1 MWSPEVSLALALVIP
16 GLGAVAVALLRD
28 QPNLREAATL
38 IAAVLLALNV
48 AHLVEIAPSQPTLVI
63 ADVAPGLQLAFT
75 LEPLGAVFAAV
86 ASGLWIVNS
95 LYSIG
100 YMRGNG
106 ETHQTRFYVFFC
118 IAIAS
123 AMGVALS
130 GNLLTMFVFYELLTL
145 STYPLV
151 THKGDE
157 KARRGGMIYLSI
169 LMGTSIGLLLPA
181 VIITHFL
188 ADGTDFV
195 IGGLLAV
202 SDVEPM
208 IAGILLVLFAF
219 GIGKAALMPVHPW
232 LPNAMVAPTP
242 VSALL
247 HAVAVVKAGVFAM
260 LKIGTY
266 IFGPALIAATPTSD
280 ALAWIAAIS
289 IVLASVVA
297 ITKDNLKARLAFS
310 TVSQLSY
317 VTLGVMLAS
326 PLAMLG
332 GALQIVMHAWGKI
345 TLFMSAGAIY
355 TATKK
360 TEISQMRGL
369 GKYMPWLFIAYTVGA
384 LSIIGLPPL
393 GGSWPKL
400 FLMQGAFEAGHV
412 VMIVALIASSI
423 LNVAYLLPLSAR
435 GFFSP
440 AEEAGL
446 KKQPPALVI
455 IPPVIT
461 AAGVIILF
469 FLIGPLRDYLE
480 PVFMANAMT
489 GAQS

>member
-1 MWSPEVSLALALVIP
+1 MWTPELALALALGIP
-16 GLGAVAVALLRD
+16 VLGAAFIALLGKS
-28 QPNLREAATL
+28 PNLREAATL
-38 IAAVLLALNV
+38 TTAVALAFVV
-48 AHLVEIAPSQPTLVI
+48 AYLVEVAPSEPELRLAELV
-63 ADVAPGLQLAFT
+63 PGLELAFK
-75 LEPLGAVFAAV
+75 LEPLGALFAAV
-86 ASGLWIVNS
+86 AAGLWIVNS

-106 ETHQTRFYVFFC
+106 ETHQTRFYVCFA
-118 IAIAS
+118 IAIAA

-130 GNLLTMFVFYELLTL
+130 ANLLTLFLFYEVLTL

-151 THKGDE
+151 THKGDD
-157 KARRGGMIYLSI
+157 KAKRGGKIYLSI
-169 LMGTSIGLLLPA
+169 LLGTSVGFLLPA
-181 VIITHFL
+181 VIATQFF
-188 ADGTDFV
+188 AGSTDF
-195 IGGLLAV
+195 IAGGLLEGQVTPVV
-202 SDVEPM
+202 SSV
-208 IAGILLVLFAF
+208 LLVLFAF

-247 HAVAVVKAGVFAM
+247 HAVAVVKAGVFSM
-260 LKIGTY
+260 LKVGVY
-266 IFGPALIAATPTSD
+266 IFGMDLLQHTPAAQ
-280 ALAWIAAIS
+280 ALAWVAGVS
-289 IVLASVVA
+289 IVLSSVIA
-297 ITKDNLKARLAFS
+297 MTKDNLKARLAFS
-310 TVSQLSY
+310 TISQLSY

-369 GKYMPWLFIAYTVGA
+369 GRYMPLLFIAYTVGA

-393 GGSWPKL
+393 GGMWPKL
-400 FLMQGAFEAGHV
+400 YLMQGALDAGQGLL
-412 VMIVALIASSI
+412 IAALIASSL

-435 GFFSP
+435 GFFSAP
-440 AEEAGL
+440 EEPGL

-455 IPPVIT
+455 LPPVIT
-461 AAGVIILF
+461 ACGALLLF
-469 FLIGPLRDYLE
+469 FLIGPLTDYLA
-480 PVFMANAMT
+480 PVFDLASSSEAH
-489 GAQS
+489 